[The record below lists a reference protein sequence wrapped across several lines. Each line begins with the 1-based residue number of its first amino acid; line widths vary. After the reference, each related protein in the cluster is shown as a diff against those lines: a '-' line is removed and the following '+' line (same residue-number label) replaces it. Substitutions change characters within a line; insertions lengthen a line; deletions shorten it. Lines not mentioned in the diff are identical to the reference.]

1 MSVGPISAQIGLL
14 VRGVI
19 IRPVE
24 YIQRTKQLRRMTE
37 EKRGVSFMDLSPW
50 KIARMDGLGKL
61 VSTTMMNYDSFCLNS
76 ASDSLNR
83 LANAAILCF
92 TDKIPMHQNDNVQCP
107 GRGGIQ

>member
-1 MSVGPISAQIGLL
+1 
-14 VRGVI
+14 
-19 IRPVE
+19 
-24 YIQRTKQLRRMTE
+24 
-37 EKRGVSFMDLSPW
+37 MDLSPW
-50 KIARMDGLGKL
+50 KIARVDGLGKL